1 MKKFRLSILTLTLL
15 VSTTLHAADINVKP
29 QTKEVLV
36 YLQNA
41 QVSAVAEVS
50 LTPGMH
56 NIILEDLSQYLDE
69 NSVQIKGDADFTIDV
84 NGASFGDALLPGD
97 EMPILGDCEEWLS
110 NSFFFSTLSALT
122 LSLCMTFKPS
132 CTNLM
137 DGCKDPG
144 G

>member
-1 MKKFRLSILTLTLL
+1 MKKFRLSILMLTVL

-69 NSVQIKGDADFTIDV
+69 NSVQIKGDADFTILSVVTKKNYLGEERKEPKLKALEDSIDV
-84 NGASFGDALLPGD
+84 IN
-97 EMPILGDCEEWLS
+97 
-110 NSFFFSTLSALT
+110 TKLT
-122 LSLCMTFKPS
+122 P
-132 CTNLM
+132 
-137 DGCKDPG
+137 DIYRQII
-144 G
+144 